1 MVNKNIKLYVAFI
14 LAVLLGMSSFVV
26 AYSQATLNL
35 QIDKIQDEKYP
46 ALEVYVSV
54 SNESNA
60 PVSNLDKD
68 KFSLVEAGAPVPAF
82 DVSPVYEKGL
92 AVAVAIDISESMG
105 FGKPVSALAASVAQ
119 AKDLISTLGND
130 DQIAVVA
137 FSDKVSVAQELTG
150 DKSKA
155 LAALDGLKAGK
166 NASLYNAIAQ
176 SASLFNNFSGRR
188 AVILFTD
195 SADAG
200 YGGYS
205 LAEALN
211 IAQQKKVTFFPIYWN
226 AASKQEMT
234 KLASLTN
241 GKDFGLGVG
250 VKQPGEQDFLAA
262 TTEIKNQLHTL
273 REQYLIRYTS
283 ALPASGNES
292 ELVVKVDYQGAHA
305 EQALKF
311 TARPGNV
318 TVNLKNLTEG
328 QSVAGNVEIV
338 PEVNVPGTG
347 TISKLEI
354 FVDDKSIGAVSG
366 EPFKYIWDTTKAA
379 LGNHA
384 LKVVVTD
391 SVGNTGSKTLNL
403 NVQVPVTVTIV
414 SPAADAVIDQPVSI
428 EVNVAS
434 AKPVSYIEII
444 LDKQVLQK
452 IDAPTSYPVK
462 YEFDPAATA
471 PGNHQLTVKAYDPDG
486 FSGEAVISLS
496 LAPGGGGS
504 GAWLAILAVL
514 ALAGIL
520 IPVALRSRR
529 RKGSG
534 SGLGASAGA
543 GAATLSE
550 IEGANPGQTWS
561 LDRDEIRLGRKA
573 TENDIPLKGTGASRY
588 HAVIRRSGSQ
598 FVLFV
603 LNPANPV
610 VVNQMAVTSQKVL
623 QPGDILQAGE
633 STFRFEA

>member
-166 NASLYNAIAQ
+166 DASLYNAIAD

-211 IAQQKKVTFFPIYWN
+211 IAQQKKVAFFPIYWN

-250 VKQPGEQDFLAA
+250 VKQPGDQDFLAA
-262 TTEIKNQLHTL
+262 TTEIKNQLHAL

-311 TARPGNV
+311 TARAGNL
-318 TVNLKNLTEG
+318 TVDLKNLTDG

-338 PEVNVPGTG
+338 PDVTAPGM
-347 TISKLEI
+347 ISKLEI
-354 FVDDKSIGAVSG
+354 FVDDKSVGAVSG
-366 EPFKYIWDTTKAA
+366 QPFKYIWDTTKSA

-403 NVQVPVTVTIV
+403 NVQVPVTVTIA

-434 AKPVSYIEII
+434 AKQISYIEII
-444 LDKQVLQK
+444 LDKQVLQR
-452 IDAPTSYPVK
+452 IDAPASYPVK
-462 YEFDPAATA
+462 YEFDPGSTP
-471 PGNHQLTVKAYDPDG
+471 PGKHQLTVKAYDPDG
-486 FSGEAVISLS
+486 FSGESDISLN

-610 VVNQMAVTSQKVL
+610 VVNQMAVTGQKVL
-623 QPGDILQAGE
+623 QPGDVLQAGE

>member
-166 NASLYNAIAQ
+166 DASLYNAIAD

-211 IAQQKKVTFFPIYWN
+211 IAQQKKVAFFPIYWN

-262 TTEIKNQLHTL
+262 TTEIKNQLHAL

-311 TARPGNV
+311 TARAGNL
-318 TVNLKNLTEG
+318 TVDLKNLTDG

-338 PEVNVPGTG
+338 PDVTAPGM
-347 TISKLEI
+347 ISKLEI
-354 FVDDKSIGAVSG
+354 FVDDKSVGAVSG
-366 EPFKYIWDTTKAA
+366 QPFKYIWDTTKSA

-403 NVQVPVTVTIV
+403 NVQVPVTVTIA

-434 AKPVSYIEII
+434 AKQISYIEII
-444 LDKQVLQK
+444 LDKQVLQR
-452 IDAPTSYPVK
+452 IDAPASYPVK
-462 YEFDPAATA
+462 YEFDPGSTP
-471 PGNHQLTVKAYDPDG
+471 PGKHQLTVKAYDPDG
-486 FSGEAVISLS
+486 FSGESDISLN

-610 VVNQMAVTSQKVL
+610 VVNQMAVTGQKVL
-623 QPGDILQAGE
+623 QPGDVLQAGE